1 MARTRVV
8 CFGPGPKFKGGIS
21 NYNTSL
27 AKALDR
33 FDEVDVH
40 IVSWTQQYP
49 AIIPREFVDKSSKS
63 DLLEGTN
70 IEVEYVT
77 NYNNPFSWRETVKVI
92 KDLRPQLV
100 IFQWA
105 IAIQGLPMG
114 YIANQ
119 LRKQTMAEVIF
130 DLHFVVQKEN
140 SNIDRL
146 FTRYGIRKAKTYV
159 VHAHKTADE
168 LKALFPKRR
177 FEVSEDGTRSVR
189 GRKSVIKLF
198 HPVYDL
204 FSPDPEFD
212 VAAFKQ
218 EHGLG
223 QHVFLFFGFIRKYK
237 GLHHVIPAFKK
248 LADTR
253 DDVSLLVCGESFWNT
268 LKSNSFSTRLK
279 KAVFGVA
286 KKIFLSSKDN
296 EQDYNPLQLVEDL
309 GLQDRVML
317 VNEFVPN
324 EDVHKYFQ
332 VSDCGVL
339 FYEYATPS
347 GVESLNY
354 NFKLPI
360 VATRVGHFPETIRE
374 GFNGYLAEPE
384 DINSMAE
391 KMSLFLE
398 KPIPRDNVAEA
409 AKDFSWE
416 NYALAILAERSVS
429 ETSESKAG

>member
-1 MARTRVV
+1 MAKTRVV

-33 FDEVDVH
+33 FDNVEVF

-49 AIIPREFVDKSSKS
+49 AIIPREFVDKTSKS

-70 IEVEYVT
+70 IEVKYIT
-77 NYNNPFSWRETVKVI
+77 NYNNPLTWRETVNVI
-92 KDLRPQLV
+92 RDLRPQIV
-100 IFQWA
+100 VFQWA

-114 YIANQ
+114 YIANK
-119 LRKQTMAEVIF
+119 LRKETQVEVIF

-140 SNIDRL
+140 SKIDRL

-168 LKALFPKRR
+168 LKALFSKRR
-177 FEVSEDGTRSVR
+177 FEVSEDGTRSAR

-204 FSPDPEFD
+204 FAPDPNFD
-212 VAAFKQ
+212 IEAFKK
-218 EHGLG
+218 ENNLKK
-223 QHVFLFFGFIRKYK
+223 HVFMFFGFIRKYK
-237 GLHHVIPAFKK
+237 GLHNAIPAFKQ
-248 LADTR
+248 LADQR

-268 LKSNSFSTRLK
+268 LDNKSFVTRLK
-279 KAVFGVA
+279 KSIFGVA
-286 KKIFLSSKDN
+286 KKVFLSSKDDERN
-296 EQDYNPLQLVEDL
+296 YNPLQLIEDL
-309 GLQDRVML
+309 NLQDKVMV

-384 DINSMAE
+384 NIDSMTE
-391 KMSLFLE
+391 KMLKFLE
-398 KPIPRDNVAEA
+398 HPVPRENVAEA

-416 NYALAILAERSVS
+416 NYARAILFERI
-429 ETSESKAG
+429 